1 MNIRWLLP
9 LLVVSL
15 LPAQRKRAPRD
26 PAAGRLITEFP
37 VPDVPPLDVAAASQK
52 AIEGVLKLQE
62 DGSQWPYEGV
72 YREDRGLL
80 PVGYR
85 VGGTAITIMGLVS
98 SPGYHKHPE
107 RVAAVGRGIQ
117 FVVETLDHERMQA
130 GARYG
135 TSARASEGGSQGS
148 PRVHTTCESMLHS
161 YFGVI
166 TTAVK
171 TVGGGFCASRAIA

>member
-37 VPDVPPLDVAAASQK
+37 VPDVPPLNVAEASKK

-98 SPGYHKHPE
+98 APGY
-107 RVAAVGRGIQ
+107 R
-117 FVVETLDHERMQA
+117 
-130 GARYG
+130 
-135 TSARASEGGSQGS
+135 
-148 PRVHTTCESMLHS
+148 
-161 YFGVI
+161 
-166 TTAVK
+166 
-171 TVGGGFCASRAIA
+171 